1 MNKINNQMKNVNT
14 KEDFLKLLAILIDD
28 LKSNVW
34 DNNTLESYL
43 SGVEGWVDDM
53 DGYFA
58 NIKDDKTLEK
68 LNNNELDWKIL
79 AHIFVAS
86 TVYE

>member
-1 MNKINNQMKNVNT
+1 MKNVNT

-28 LKSNVW
+28 LKSNDW

>member
-28 LKSNVW
+28 LNSNDW

>member
-28 LKSNVW
+28 LKSNDW